1 MKNTDIVIIGAGIA
15 GLTAAIYL
23 KRANA
28 NFILLEGNEVG
39 GQLNKLKEVE
49 NYPGFKKVSG
59 KEITDSILV
68 QTKELGINIT
78 KASVQ
83 SILKEPE
90 GFKVVSDVDNFVTK
104 AVIIATGFARESTSI
119 KGEKEYLGR
128 GVSYCATCDGSF
140 FKGDDVVVYGNNDVA
155 LEEALY
161 LANIVNKLT
170 LVNPDEKLS
179 GDSKLVDNIT
189 KAKNVEIISGH
200 KIVEVNGD
208 MFGVSDI
215 KLDDGRSIECHGV
228 FPYVGKKS
236 IGEFLSNL
244 KPEMNNNFIV
254 TNEEMETNIPG
265 LFAIGDVR
273 DKGLRQLVTA
283 SSDGAIAA
291 LASNRFVKSH

>member
-15 GLTAAIYL
+15 GLTASIYL

-28 NFILLEGNEVG
+28 NFILLEGNDAG

-59 KEITDSILV
+59 KEIADSILA
-68 QTKELGINIT
+68 QTKELGIDIL

-189 KAKNVEIISGH
+189 KAKNATIISGH